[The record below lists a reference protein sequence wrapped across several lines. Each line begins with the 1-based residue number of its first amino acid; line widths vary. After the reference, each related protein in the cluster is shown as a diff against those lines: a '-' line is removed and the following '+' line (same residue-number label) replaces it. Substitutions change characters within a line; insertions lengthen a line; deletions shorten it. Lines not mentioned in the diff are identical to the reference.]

1 VLEESSTE
9 LLLRFEVQDSG
20 IGIAAEHL
28 PRLFHA
34 FEQAD
39 NSTTRR
45 FGGTG
50 LGLAIARRI
59 ALLMGG
65 DAGVDSTPGVGS
77 TFWLTAR
84 LERVRAEAGRYLIPE
99 LQGRRA
105 LVIDD
110 TPVTQLVQSQLLRM
124 MGFHSESAAG
134 GKAGLALLG
143 AAEQAGQP
151 FDLVLIDLR
160 MPEMDGF
167 ETLADL
173 RFMFLR
179 HPPLV
184 WLVTASGDPAILEE
198 AHKVA
203 FDDVLLKPLTA
214 TGLHATL
221 MKHLAD
227 KHGLWSALAPAAA
240 PAPVLENAEIVLR
253 RDFQQSR
260 LLLVEDDPVNREV
273 ALIVLGEIGWSVDIA
288 ADGQEAIEQATAN
301 AYDLILMDMNMPRM
315 GGVEASKLIRQLPQ
329 GQQVPILAMTAN
341 AFAADRK
348 ICFEAGM
355 NDFITKPVVPESLYT
370 ILLKWL
376 AKSEE

>member
-1 VLEESSTE
+1 
-9 LLLRFEVQDSG
+9 
-20 IGIAAEHL
+20 
-28 PRLFHA
+28 
-34 FEQAD
+34 
-39 NSTTRR
+39 
-45 FGGTG
+45 
-50 LGLAIARRI
+50 
-59 ALLMGG
+59 
-65 DAGVDSTPGVGS
+65 VGS
-77 TFWLTAR
+77 TFWLTAC
-84 LERVRAEAGRYLIPE
+84 LERVSAEAGRYLIPE